1 MTQRVRD
8 ERGIATVEFAIL
20 APVLLLI
27 LLGIIQ
33 IGIYIYT
40 TVDVRQATREGG
52 RQLTLLRNDSGA
64 AQEVKNKV
72 AAALGGEVTQSK
84 VGVTFSTPPPWAPGA
99 TVTMTVTYPD
109 ALSVM
114 GVHIT
119 SGPIKDTAQVTV
131 E

>member
-1 MTQRVRD
+1 MRRRLRD

-20 APVLLLI
+20 APVLVLI

-52 RQLTLLRNDSGA
+52 RALTLLRNDSAA
-64 AQEVKNKV
+64 AQEVKTKV
-72 AAALGGEVTQSK
+72 AAELGSEVKQSQ
-84 VGVTFSTPPPWAPGA
+84 VGITFSTPPPWSPGT

-109 ALSVM
+109 ALRVM
-114 GVHIT
+114 GIPIT
-119 SGPIKDTAQVTV
+119 SGPIKDTTQVTV

>member
-1 MTQRVRD
+1 MKRRLHD
-8 ERGIATVEFAIL
+8 ERGIVTIEFALL

-33 IGIYIYT
+33 IGIYIFT

-64 AQEVKNKV
+64 AQEVKSKV
-72 AAALGGEVTQSK
+72 AAALGGEVKQSN
-84 VGVTFSTPPPWAPGA
+84 VTVAFSTPPPWSPGT

-114 GVHIT
+114 GIHIT
-119 SGPIKDTAQVTV
+119 SGPIKDTTQVTV

>member
-1 MTQRVRD
+1 MKGRLRD
-8 ERGIATVEFAIL
+8 DRGIATIEFAIL
-20 APVLLLI
+20 APVLMLI

-52 RQLTLLRNDSGA
+52 RQLTLLRNDSSA
-64 AQEVKNKV
+64 AAEVKTKV
-72 AAALGGEVTQSK
+72 AAALGGEVKQSN
-84 VGVTFSTPPPWAPGA
+84 VAVTFSTPPPWSPGA

-114 GVHIT
+114 GIKIT